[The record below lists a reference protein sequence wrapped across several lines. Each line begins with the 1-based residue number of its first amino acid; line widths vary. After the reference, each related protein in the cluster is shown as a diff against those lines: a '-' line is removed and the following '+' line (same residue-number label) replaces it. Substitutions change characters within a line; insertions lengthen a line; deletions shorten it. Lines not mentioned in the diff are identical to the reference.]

1 MKKIIF
7 SVLAAAPLFAAAQ
20 DSAFT
25 LKGNVA
31 NVNAPAKVY
40 LMSFGGGRT
49 NIDSTVVN
57 NGKFEFKGTVKGQ
70 IYSRLILDHKGL
82 GLRDVRSRGDLLNF
96 YLESGEMI
104 INSADSIKKAVIVGS
119 KINSDNQKFIAMVG
133 DGSKERKAASAE
145 ERTALTKLKN
155 EKTMQFIAENPGSQ
169 ISLIALKEVAGYA
182 IDAAKIEP
190 LFLKL
195 SANVRNSELGK
206 EFTTAINKAKK
217 TAVGMKAPDF
227 SQNDVNGKAVKLSDY
242 KGKYVLVDF
251 WASWCG
257 PCRAENPHVL
267 KAYNAFKDKNF
278 TVLGVSLDD
287 AGKKDAW
294 LQAIEKD
301 GMPWT
306 QVSDLKGWKNEAAV
320 LYGVSAIPQNYLI
333 NPEGKIIA
341 SNLRGA
347 ALEKE
352 LERLIK

>member
-1 MKKIIF
+1 MKQIF
-7 SVLAAAPLFAAAQ
+7 LSLLATLPTLAIAQNAP
-20 DSAFT
+20 FT

-49 NIDSTVVN
+49 NIDSTTVN
-57 NGKFEFKGTVKGQ
+57 NGTFEFKGTVKGQ

-82 GLRDVRSRGDLLNF
+82 GLKDIRSRGDLLNF
-96 YLESGEMI
+96 YLEPGEMMI
-104 INSADSIKKAVIVGS
+104 KSPDSIKRAVITGS
-119 KINSDNQKFIAMVG
+119 KINTDNQKFIAMVG
-133 DGSKERKAASAE
+133 DGSKERKAGPD
-145 ERTALTKLKN
+145 ERAALTKLKK

-182 IDAAKIEP
+182 MDAAKIEP
-190 LFLKL
+190 VFLKL

-206 EFTTAINKAKK
+206 EFNAAISKAKK
-217 TAVGMKAPDF
+217 TAVGMTAPEF
-227 SQNDVNGKAVKLSDY
+227 AQNDVNGKLVKLSDY
-242 KGKYVLVDF
+242 RGKYVLVDF

-267 KAYNAFKDKNF
+267 KAYQSFKDKNF
-278 TVLGVSLDD
+278 TVLGVSLDEQ
-287 AGKKDAW
+287 AKKDAW

-306 QVSDLKGWKNEAAV
+306 QVSDLKGWKNEAAQ

>member
-1 MKKIIF
+1 MIL

-20 DSAFT
+20 NSAFT

-31 NVNAPAKVY
+31 NVNAPAKIY
-40 LMSFGGGRT
+40 LMTFAAGKIAR
-49 NIDSTVVN
+49 DSAAVN
-57 NGKFEFKGTVKGQ
+57 NGAFEFKGDVKGPV
-70 IYSRLILDHKGL
+70 YARLILNHNGL
-82 GLRDVRSRGDLLNF
+82 GLKDMKSRGDLLNF
-96 YLESGEMI
+96 YLESGKI
-104 INSADSIKKAVIVGS
+104 VINATDSIKKAVIVGS
-119 KINSDNQKFIAMVG
+119 KINDDNKKYIALVG
-133 DGSKERKAASAE
+133 DGSKERKASSPE
-145 ERTALTKLKN
+145 ERAALAK
-155 EKTMQFIAENPGSQ
+155 EKEKKSMQFIAENPGSQ

-182 IDAAKIEP
+182 IDPAKIEP
-190 LFLKL
+190 VFLKL
-195 SANVRNSELGK
+195 SANLRNSEAGK
-206 EFTTAINKAKK
+206 EFSVAINKAKK
-217 TAVGMKAPDF
+217 TAVGMVAPDF
-227 SQNDVNGKAVKLSDY
+227 SQNDVKGKVVKLSDY

-287 AGKKDAW
+287 QTKKDAW

-341 SNLRGA
+341 SNLRGD
-347 ALEKE
+347 ALEQE
-352 LERLIK
+352 LGRLIK